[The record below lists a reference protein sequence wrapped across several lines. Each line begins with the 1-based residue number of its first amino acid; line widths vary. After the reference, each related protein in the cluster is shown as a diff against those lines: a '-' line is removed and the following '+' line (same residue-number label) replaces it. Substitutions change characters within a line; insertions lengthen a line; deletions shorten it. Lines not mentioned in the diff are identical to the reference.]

1 MIMLMNR
8 LAYGLYHPCHLVT
21 SNLIFQNFMKSY
33 YVRTFW
39 SFSYEILILLS
50 NVLIRNFFSHFF
62 KHFGM
67 LKARLYIVI
76 LPKII

>member
-1 MIMLMNR
+1 MNFSFKHAYKQDFYFFRR
-8 LAYGLYHPCHLVT
+8 LC
-21 SNLIFQNFMKSY
+21 
-33 YVRTFW
+33 
-39 SFSYEILILLS
+39 
-50 NVLIRNFFSHFF
+50 